1 MFADIS
7 NYVKSCQTCALTKI
21 NRRSKRC
28 LLSPIEPS
36 PVLSRF
42 HIDLFGPLRETSE
55 GYKYALCAIESFSR
69 YPEVIPLKSTTGEE
83 LATALYNSIITRY
96 GAVTSI
102 VSDLGSNLTSRVFKC
117 LSDIIGFKHMKT
129 SAYKPSSNGLVEKF
143 NQQII
148 QAMRLYCTQQKQWL
162 EHIPPMLYSY
172 RATSAVKSIKVS
184 PFETLF
190 GQSMKLPVD
199 VNLIPTELFH
209 QDVQKYVQE
218 MILKLALT
226 EKIIMENT
234 RESQQKNKV
243 IYDRKSAVPQFK
255 VGDRCYLRNCSR
267 KVGVTSK
274 LQPPYLGPY
283 RIEQAGQ
290 KNFWFRLRHCVTDEL
305 LKNPVYADRLKP
317 YVEVDD
323 TFYTK
328 TMEAKQRTI
337 EREALAQREILNKKK
352 SKDNRPRPEAS
363 TEIANETE
371 PTAGPSQITPAVAT
385 QAEDKIPTTSKEA
398 NEQWFPVKQVL
409 RKRGQRSQT
418 RYQVIW
424 DDGKDTTSWVKP
436 ADLSEAC
443 KRDFRMAKA
452 SNKKRSRRRL

>member
-1 MFADIS
+1 
-7 NYVKSCQTCALTKI
+7 
-21 NRRSKRC
+21 
-28 LLSPIEPS
+28 
-36 PVLSRF
+36 
-42 HIDLFGPLRETSE
+42 
-55 GYKYALCAIESFSR
+55 
-69 YPEVIPLKSTTGEE
+69 
-83 LATALYNSIITRY
+83 
-96 GAVTSI
+96 
-102 VSDLGSNLTSRVFKC
+102 
-117 LSDIIGFKHMKT
+117 
-129 SAYKPSSNGLVEKF
+129 
-143 NQQII
+143 
-148 QAMRLYCTQQKQWL
+148 
-162 EHIPPMLYSY
+162 
-172 RATSAVKSIKVS
+172 
-184 PFETLF
+184 
-190 GQSMKLPVD
+190 
-199 VNLIPTELFH
+199 
-209 QDVQKYVQE
+209 
-218 MILKLALT
+218 
-226 EKIIMENT
+226 MENT

-243 IYDRKSAVPQFK
+243 IYDRMSAVPQFK

-337 EREALAQREILNKKK
+337 AREALAQREILNKKK

-452 SNKKRSRRRL
+452 FNKKRLRRRS